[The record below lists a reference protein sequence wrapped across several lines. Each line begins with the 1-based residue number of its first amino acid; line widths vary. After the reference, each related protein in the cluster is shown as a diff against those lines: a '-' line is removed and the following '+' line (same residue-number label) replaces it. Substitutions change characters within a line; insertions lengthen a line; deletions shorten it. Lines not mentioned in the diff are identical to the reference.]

1 MSDYD
6 EIISIIMIFALPY
19 SFEYKLGQLPYL
31 DSDYEDSAKEK
42 SKIIEINQKS
52 GLIFSKPTLAMSCHL
67 RSLYIITNFN
77 NDQYKLSWL
86 IWYNI

>member
-6 EIISIIMIFALPY
+6 EIISIIMVFALPY

-31 DSDYEDSAKEK
+31 DSDCEDSANKK

-52 GLIFSKPTLAMSCHL
+52 GLIFSKPTLAMSCYL

-77 NDQYKLSWL
+77 NNRYR
-86 IWYNI
+86 

>member
-31 DSDYEDSAKEK
+31 DSDCEDSAKE
-42 SKIIEINQKS
+42 SQ
-52 GLIFSKPTLAMSCHL
+52 
-67 RSLYIITNFN
+67 R
-77 NDQYKLSWL
+77 
-86 IWYNI
+86 